1 MKINVSVIV
10 AGKFH
15 SFYLAEQLQKEKMLL
30 SLITSYPTFLVRKNN
45 IEKKNIIS
53 LPFKEIIE
61 RIFIKLKLSKFLK
74 YLYYYLNFIFEI
86 SASKKIDIKNTDIVV
101 GWSGCVEKT
110 FMKINKNN
118 KKVIKLLERGSS
130 HILYQNKILAEEYDL
145 FSYKKNPIDPKII
158 QKEIREYNLADYIV
172 VPSEFAKRSFIDHG
186 INKNK
191 ILKIP
196 YGVNLKQFN
205 RSFLKNKEFT
215 IICVGTVSLRKGSY
229 YLMKA
234 FKELNLTNSKLI
246 FVGTIDPEI
255 QQIIKPFVNDS
266 NINFIGHVSQNRLKE
281 FYSTSHISVICS
293 IEEGMAMVQA
303 QAMASGVPLICTTNS
318 GGEDIVDENVN
329 GFICPIRDVEYLK
342 EKISFFYNNRNILKL
357 FSDNAY
363 NKAQNFLSWDN
374 YGKRVSEEYKK
385 LATKHL

>member
-1 MKINVSVIV
+1 
-10 AGKFH
+10 
-15 SFYLAEQLQKEKMLL
+15 
-30 SLITSYPTFLVRKNN
+30 
-45 IEKKNIIS
+45 
-53 LPFKEIIE
+53 
-61 RIFIKLKLSKFLK
+61 
-74 YLYYYLNFIFEI
+74 
-86 SASKKIDIKNTDIVV
+86 
-101 GWSGCVEKT
+101 
-110 FMKINKNN
+110 MKINKNN

>member
-1 MKINVSVIV
+1 
-10 AGKFH
+10 
-15 SFYLAEQLQKEKMLL
+15 
-30 SLITSYPTFLVRKNN
+30 
-45 IEKKNIIS
+45 
-53 LPFKEIIE
+53 
-61 RIFIKLKLSKFLK
+61 
-74 YLYYYLNFIFEI
+74 
-86 SASKKIDIKNTDIVV
+86 
-101 GWSGCVEKT
+101 
-110 FMKINKNN
+110 
-118 KKVIKLLERGSS
+118 
-130 HILYQNKILAEEYDL
+130 
-145 FSYKKNPIDPKII
+145 
-158 QKEIREYNLADYIV
+158 
-172 VPSEFAKRSFIDHG
+172 
-186 INKNK
+186 
-191 ILKIP
+191 
-196 YGVNLKQFN
+196 
-205 RSFLKNKEFT
+205 
-215 IICVGTVSLRKGSY
+215 VGTVSLRKGSY